1 MAAASPPLLP
11 TSVVPAAAPSATP
24 TPAPIPTSLSSA
36 DATDANPAAIRA
48 FLSRLVDTTRRAL
61 SGARPWSELSD
72 RSALS
77 RPDSLAEATSR
88 LRKNLAYFRVNYAA
102 VTALC
107 LAASLLA
114 HPFSLAALLA
124 LLAAWC
130 LLYVLRPADAPPV
143 AAFGRAFSDREVLGG
158 LVAASAFVVFLTS
171 VGSLIFSALALG
183 AAVVCAH
190 GAFRVPEDLFLDEVG
205 DQGAGG
211 AGNPL
216 LSFIASATGGGRV

>member
-11 TSVVPAAAPSATP
+11 TTVVPAAVPPAAAAP
-24 TPAPIPTSLSSA
+24 PAAVSSA
-36 DATDANPAAIRA
+36 DAAAASPAATRA
-48 FLSRLVDTTRRAL
+48 FLSRLLDSARGAL
-61 SGARPWSELSD
+61 AGARPWAELAD

-77 RPDSLAEATSR
+77 RPDSVADATAR

-102 VTALC
+102 AVALC
-107 LAASLLA
+107 LAAALLA

-130 LLYVLRPADAPPV
+130 LLYLLRPADAPPL
-143 AAFGRAFSDREVLGG
+143 AACGRTFSDREVLGG
-158 LVAASAFVVFLTS
+158 LIAASAFVVFLTS

-190 GAFRVPEDLFLDEVG
+190 GSFRVPEDLFLDEP
-205 DQGAGG
+205 DQA
-211 AGNPL
+211 ANSANPL
-216 LSFIASATGGGRV
+216 LSFIANATGGRV